1 MRHSDFGRGC
11 ADVRQSRHSGTLA
24 SMKSSP
30 VRSTPAS
37 GRGTAPRIPSAGRAT
52 DGVTDTLK
60 DTLREDE
67 EKPEEK
73 GAGLKDSLLYG
84 KSDPE
89 PADEKAGTV
98 PPDDAPAA
106 PKT

>member
-1 MRHSDFGRGC
+1 MFGIGTPELIVILIVALLVIGPKRLPDLAHSIGKGLQEFR
-11 ADVRQSRHSGTLA
+11 
-24 SMKSSP
+24 
-30 VRSTPAS
+30 
-37 GRGTAPRIPSAGRAT
+37 RAT

-67 EKPEEK
+67 EKPEEQEK

-84 KSDPE
+84 KSDTDSE

-98 PPDDAPAA
+98 PPDDTPAA
-106 PKT
+106 PTT

>member
-1 MRHSDFGRGC
+1 MFGI
-11 ADVRQSRHSGTLA
+11 GTPELIVILIVALLVIGPKRLPDLA
-24 SMKSSP
+24 KSI
-30 VRSTPAS
+30 
-37 GRGTAPRIPSAGRAT
+37 GKGLQEFKRAT

-67 EKPEEK
+67 
-73 GAGLKDSLLYG
+73 G

-89 PADEKAGTV
+89 PPDEKAGTV
-98 PPDDAPAA
+98 PPDDAPAD

>member
-1 MRHSDFGRGC
+1 MFGI
-11 ADVRQSRHSGTLA
+11 GTPELIVILIVALLVIGPKRLPDLA
-24 SMKSSP
+24 KSIGKGLQEF
-30 VRSTPAS
+30 R
-37 GRGTAPRIPSAGRAT
+37 RAT

-73 GAGLKDSLLYG
+73 DAGLKDSLLYG

-98 PPDDAPAA
+98 PPDDATAD

>member
-1 MRHSDFGRGC
+1 MFGI
-11 ADVRQSRHSGTLA
+11 GTPELIVILIVALLVIGPKRLPDLA
-24 SMKSSP
+24 KSI
-30 VRSTPAS
+30 
-37 GRGTAPRIPSAGRAT
+37 GKGLQEFKRAT

-73 GAGLKDSLLYG
+73 ERDAGLKDSLLYG

-89 PADEKAGTV
+89 PPDEKAGTV
-98 PPDDAPAA
+98 PPDDAPAD